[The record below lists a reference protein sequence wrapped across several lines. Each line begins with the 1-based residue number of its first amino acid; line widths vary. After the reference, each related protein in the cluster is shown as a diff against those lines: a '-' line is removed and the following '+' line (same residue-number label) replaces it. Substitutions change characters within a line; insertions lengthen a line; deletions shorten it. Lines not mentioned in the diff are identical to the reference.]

1 MNPNMNIYKRLNL
14 RLLIQLR
21 VGFDL
26 LHYDNMSNIS
36 LTIIRNIHDFDLC

>member
-14 RLLIQLR
+14 RLLIQVR

-26 LHYDNMSNIS
+26 LYYNNMSNIS
-36 LTIIRNIHDFDLC
+36 LTTLRKN